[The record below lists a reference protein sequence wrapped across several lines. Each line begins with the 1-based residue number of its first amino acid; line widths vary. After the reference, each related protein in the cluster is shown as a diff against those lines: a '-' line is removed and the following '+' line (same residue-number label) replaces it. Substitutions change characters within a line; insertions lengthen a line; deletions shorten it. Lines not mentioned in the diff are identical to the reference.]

1 MINARTELQ
10 YRIALGII
18 GQMLAAGL
26 VTEEEAAAIRRLAA
40 EKYQPVTVWEYPGL
54 EMEKKLC

>member
-40 EKYQPVTVWEYPGL
+40 GKYQPVTVWE
-54 EMEKKLC
+54 

>member
-10 YRIALGII
+10 YRVALGII

-26 VTEEEAAAIRRLAA
+26 VTEEEAAAIRRLAV
-40 EKYQPVTVWEYPGL
+40 EKYRPATVWE
-54 EMEKKLC
+54 

>member
-10 YRIALGII
+10 YRIALEII

-26 VTEEEAAAIRRLAA
+26 VTEEEATATRRLAA
-40 EKYQPVTVWEYPGL
+40 EKYQPVSVWE
-54 EMEKKLC
+54 